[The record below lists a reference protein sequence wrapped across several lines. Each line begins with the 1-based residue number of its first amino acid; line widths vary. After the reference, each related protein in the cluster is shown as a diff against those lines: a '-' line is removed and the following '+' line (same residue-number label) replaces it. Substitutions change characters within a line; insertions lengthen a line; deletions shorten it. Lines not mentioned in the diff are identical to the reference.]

1 MAMTIRVDI
10 VSMERPIFS
19 GEATFVSIPT
29 EAGEMGVTPLHTQ
42 TLSILR
48 PGEVRV
54 HLTDGTIARYY
65 VGFGILEIQPMV
77 VSIVADWALTETDA
91 HGVDA
96 SELEAKLAE
105 EAVYIRDY
113 EQRGQL
119 DFTSAQSIMIEAEER
134 LKWVRSMRGMGGGR
148 H

>member
-29 EAGEMGVTPLHTQ
+29 EAGEVGITPLHTQ

-54 HLTDGTIARYY
+54 HLTDGTVVRYF
-65 VGFGILEIQPMV
+65 VGFGILEVQPMV
-77 VSIVADWALTETDA
+77 VSIIADWALTEEDA

-96 SELEAKLAE
+96 SELEAKLSE

-134 LKWVRSMRGMGGGR
+134 LKWVRSLRGMGSGR
-148 H
+148 R

>member
-10 VSMERPIFS
+10 VSMEKPIFS

-29 EAGEMGVTPLHTQ
+29 EAGEMGVTPMHTQ

-54 HLTDGTIARYY
+54 HQPDGTVVRYF
-65 VGFGILEIQPMV
+65 VGFGVLEVQPMV
-77 VSIVADWALTETDA
+77 VSIIADWALTEADA
-91 HGVDA
+91 QGIDA
-96 SELEAKLAE
+96 AELEAKLSE
-105 EAVYIRDY
+105 ESAMIADY

-119 DFTSAQSIMIEAEER
+119 DFTSAQSVMIEAEER

>member
-1 MAMTIRVDI
+1 MTIRVDI

-29 EAGEMGVTPLHTQ
+29 EAGEMGITPLHTQ

-54 HLTDGTIARYY
+54 HLTDGTVVRYY
-65 VGFGILEIQPMV
+65 VGFGILEVQPMV
-77 VSIVADWALTETDA
+77 VSVIADWALTEADA
-91 HGVDA
+91 HGIDA
-96 SELEAKLAE
+96 NELEAKLAE
-105 EAVYIRDY
+105 ESTYMRDY

-119 DFTSAQSIMIEAEER
+119 DFTSAQSIMIEASER
-134 LKWVRSMRGMGGGR
+134 LKWVRSMRDLGSGR
-148 H
+148 R

>member
-10 VSMERPIFS
+10 VSMERPIYS
-19 GEATFVSIPT
+19 GSATFVTIPT

-54 HLTDGTIARYY
+54 HQADGSIVRYY
-65 VGFGILEIQPMV
+65 VGFGIVEVQPMV
-77 VSIVADWALTETDA
+77 VSIIADWALTEADA
-91 HGVDA
+91 QGIDA
-96 SELEAKLAE
+96 AELEARLAE
-105 EAVYIRDY
+105 EADYVRDY

-119 DFTSAQSIMIEAEER
+119 DFTSAQSIMVEAAER
-134 LKWVRSMRGMGGGR
+134 LKWVRAMRNPGGR

>member
-10 VSMERPIFS
+10 VSMERPIYS
-19 GEATFVSIPT
+19 GSASFVTIPT
-29 EAGEMGVTPLHTQ
+29 ESGEMGVTPLHTQ

-54 HLTDGTIARYY
+54 HQADGSVVRYY
-65 VGFGILEIQPMV
+65 VGFGIVEVQPMV
-77 VSIVADWALTETDA
+77 VSIIADWALTEADA
-91 HGVDA
+91 QGIDA
-96 SELEAKLAE
+96 AELEARLSE
-105 EAVYIRDY
+105 EADYVRDY

-119 DFTSAQSIMIEAEER
+119 DFTSAQSIMVEAAER
-134 LKWVRSMRGMGGGR
+134 LKWVRSMRNASGR